1 MNEAISNTSPLVY
14 LHRIDAL
21 DWLPRLFTSIWTPP
35 EVVAELREGLARG
48 FNVPDPNSLDW
59 LDIVAPKQTPS
70 EWFALDL
77 GPGEVAAMSL
87 ALENPSR
94 TVILDDSLARHV
106 AQAAGLN
113 VWGTLRI
120 LLEMKDQGH
129 VHTVAPYVIRLK
141 DSGMWISDEVRLRI
155 LRLADE

>member
-21 DWLPRLFTSIWTPP
+21 DWLPRLFTSIWTPL

-48 FNVPDPNSLDW
+48 FNVPDPSRLDW

-77 GPGEVAAMSL
+77 GPGGVAAMSL

-94 TVILDDSLARHV
+94 TIILDDSLARHV

-120 LLEMKDQGH
+120 ILEMKTQGH
-129 VHTVAPYVIRLK
+129 IQAVAPFVTRLK

-155 LRLADE
+155 LRLVDE

>member
-21 DWLPRLFTSIWTPP
+21 DWLPRLFATIWTPP
-35 EVVAELREGLARG
+35 AVVTELREDLVRG
-48 FNVPDPNSLDW
+48 YNVPDPDHFSW
-59 LDIVAPKQTPS
+59 LEVVEPKQVPS

-77 GPGEVAAMSL
+77 GPGEIAAMSL

-94 TVILDDSLARHV
+94 TVILDDSLVRHV

-120 LLEMKDQGH
+120 ILEMKTQGH
-129 VHTVAPYVIRLK
+129 VQAVAPFVTRLK